1 MPRSQ
6 LKTVLFLANI
16 AEEEAA
22 KSLAKAQAELL
33 QAKTNL
39 EQVKGYRFEYEQN
52 QTKSLES
59 GLDSGRLQI
68 SRQFMVQL
76 DKLIEHQTRM
86 LDASYQLVD
95 QRRHK
100 WLKSRA
106 DKRGV
111 EAVILARKRDVE
123 TQDMK
128 ANQRLLDDLFINRTR
143 S

>member
-6 LKTVLFLANI
+6 LKTVLFLANM

-22 KSLAKAQAELL
+22 TSLSKAQAELL
-33 QAKTNL
+33 QAETNL

-95 QRRHK
+95 QRRDR

-111 EAVILARKRDVE
+111 EAIIRARKRDVE
-123 TQDMK
+123 IQDMK

>member
-33 QAKTNL
+33 QAETNL

-95 QRRHK
+95 QKRDK

-123 TQDMK
+123 VQDMK

>member
-33 QAKTNL
+33 QAETNL

-76 DKLIEHQTRM
+76 DKLIEYQTRM

-95 QRRHK
+95 QRRDK

-123 TQDMK
+123 VQDMK

>member
-33 QAKTNL
+33 QAETNL

-76 DKLIEHQTRM
+76 DKLIDHQTRM

-95 QRRHK
+95 QRRDK

-123 TQDMK
+123 VQDMK